1 MKALYLTARDWLYRQ
16 PSLLLVLTTAMW
28 GGNGVAGKAAVG
40 QIAPMTLV
48 CWRWLIAC
56 LILGLIARDDFKRDA
71 PTMRAHWIA
80 IVLMGALGFTA
91 FNALF
96 YLSAHYTSAVN
107 MTILQGAIPVF
118 VLLGALIFFRTRAT
132 PIQLFGVLVTLAGVT
147 TIAAQGS
154 LETLRKLT
162 FNLGDIFLII
172 ACGFYAGYTL
182 ALRNRPQVSPL
193 GFFTAMAA
201 VAFVTSIP
209 LFMLEVARGEFI
221 WPTAKGYVALLYAGI
236 FPSLV
241 SQLFFMRGVA
251 LVGPSRAGIFTNLVP
266 VFGALF
272 AVLFLGEP
280 FHFYHAVALVLV
292 VGGILIAETIG
303 RRA

>member
-1 MKALYLTARDWLYRQ
+1 MKSLYLTARDWLYRQ

-28 GGNGVAGKAAVG
+28 AGNGVAGKSAVG
-40 QIAPMTLV
+40 EIAPMTLV

-56 LILGLIARDDFKRDA
+56 FILTLIARDDFKRDW
-71 PTMRAHWIA
+71 PTMRMHWPA
-80 IVLMGALGFTA
+80 IILMGALGFTA
-91 FNALF
+91 FNSLF

-118 VLLGALIFFRTRAT
+118 VLLGALIFFRVRAT

-154 LETLRKLT
+154 LETLKKLT
-162 FNLGDIFLII
+162 FNLGDIFLIV
-172 ACGFYAGYTL
+172 ACLLYAGYTL

-193 GFFTAMAA
+193 SFFTAMAA
-201 VAFVTSIP
+201 VAFLTSIP
-209 LFMLEVARGEFI
+209 LFWLDIARGEFI
-221 WPTAKGYVALLYAGI
+221 WPTAKGFAVLLYAGI

-251 LVGPSRAGIFTNLVP
+251 IVGPSRAGIFTNLVP

-272 AVLFLGEP
+272 AVIFLGEP
-280 FHFYHAVALVLV
+280 FHLYHAAALILV
-292 VGGILIAETIG
+292 VGGILIAETLG